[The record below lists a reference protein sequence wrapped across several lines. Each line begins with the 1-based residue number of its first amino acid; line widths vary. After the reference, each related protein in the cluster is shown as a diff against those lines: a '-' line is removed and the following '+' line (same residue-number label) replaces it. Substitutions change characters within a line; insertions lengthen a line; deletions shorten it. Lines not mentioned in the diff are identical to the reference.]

1 MENLFDLTN
10 KVAIVTGGGLGLGR
24 SNALALAKAGAN
36 VVIADIVHENAQK
49 VMEEIIDL
57 GGNSIC
63 VKVDITKKQELEEM
77 VKKVVDF
84 FNRID
89 VLVNSAGIPAPN
101 NPRIPLVEMD
111 EEKWDRVIEVNLKGT
126 FLSNQIV
133 AKQMINQKNGRI
145 INMASISGIIGSRDA
160 LGVGAYCAS
169 KAGVIMFTKAL
180 ALELLNY
187 NITVNSISPGCMD
200 TKFGGVRNPEAY
212 NKKIKMIPINRFGK
226 PEELNGLVIYLAS
239 DNASFITGSNII
251 IDGGETLW

>member
-1 MENLFDLTN
+1 MKNLFDLTD
-10 KVAIVTGGGLGLGR
+10 KIAIVTGGGSGLGR

-89 VLVNSAGIPAPN
+89 ILVNSAGIIAPH

-133 AKQMINQKNGRI
+133 GKQMITQKNGRI
-145 INMASISGIIGSRDA
+145 INMASMSGTIVNRDI
-160 LGVGAYCAS
+160 LGVGVYCTS

-187 NITVNSISPGCMD
+187 NITVNSISPGYMD
-200 TKFGGVRNPEAY
+200 TKSGVLNPDDY
-212 NKKIKMIPINRFGK
+212 KRKMKMVPINRLGK

-251 IDGGETLW
+251 IDGGYTCW